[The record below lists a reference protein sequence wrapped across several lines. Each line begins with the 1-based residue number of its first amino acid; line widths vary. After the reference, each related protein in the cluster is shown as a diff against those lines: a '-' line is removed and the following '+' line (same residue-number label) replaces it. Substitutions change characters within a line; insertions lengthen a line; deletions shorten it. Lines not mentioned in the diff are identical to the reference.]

1 VYISKYRHLSRSTE
15 TPSAPLAD
23 LRSLAVENNTRLG
36 YKVNVELERWPNEA
50 EMVAELYGGAWSNR
64 ENWARRCRPEGCIVC
79 TSGHPYGIIAD
90 LKRTW
95 VTTDP
100 EVAIFGYVCVISK
113 VHAVEP
119 FDLPDQG
126 AAFWQEAMA
135 VAQVVNRLYRPM
147 KLNYQIHGNTLP
159 HLHMHLF
166 PRQPD
171 DGFVGRPVD
180 LKDFHHRYSD
190 RELAELRSALALIIP
205 TV

>member
-1 VYISKYRHLSRSTE
+1 M
-15 TPSAPLAD
+15 AD
-23 LRSLAVENNTRLG
+23 LRSPAVENNGRLG
-36 YKVNVELERWPNEA
+36 YKVSVELERWPNEA
-50 EMVAELYGGAWSNR
+50 EMIAELYGGAWSNR
-64 ENWARRCRPEGCIVC
+64 ESWARRCRPEGCIVC

-90 LKRTW
+90 LNHTW

-135 VAQVVNRLYRPM
+135 VAQVVNRLYRPV
-147 KLNYQIHGNTLP
+147 KLNYEIHGNTLP

-171 DGFVGRPVD
+171 DGFVGRPID
-180 LKDFHHRYSD
+180 LKDFRHRYSD
-190 RELAELRSALALIIP
+190 HDLAKLRSALALITP
-205 TV
+205 TS

>member
-1 VYISKYRHLSRSTE
+1 MGE
-15 TPSAPLAD
+15 PPFA
-23 LRSLAVENNTRLG
+23 AV
-36 YKVNVELERWPNEA
+36 VNSSQPCYNVSMELERWPNEA
-50 EMVAELYGGAWSNR
+50 EMIAELHGGAWSNR
-64 ENWARRCRPEGCIVC
+64 EGWARRCQPEGCIVC
-79 TSGHPYGIIAD
+79 TSGRPYGIIAD
-90 LKRTW
+90 LTHTW

-135 VAQVVNRLYRPM
+135 VAQVVNGLYQPV

-180 LKDFHHRYSD
+180 LKDFRHRYSD
-190 RELAELRSALALIIP
+190 RELAKLRSALALITP
-205 TV
+205 TA

>member
-1 VYISKYRHLSRSTE
+1 
-15 TPSAPLAD
+15 
-23 LRSLAVENNTRLG
+23 
-36 YKVNVELERWPNEA
+36 
-50 EMVAELYGGAWSNR
+50 M
-64 ENWARRCRPEGCIVC
+64 C

-90 LKRTW
+90 LNHTW

-135 VAQVVNRLYRPM
+135 VAQVVNRLYRPV
-147 KLNYQIHGNTLP
+147 KLNYEIHGNTLP

-171 DGFVGRPVD
+171 DGFVGRPID
-180 LKDFHHRYSD
+180 LVKSRYPFDTAVSRGPRNFSVSQRGFVRPRRLRDGKATSD
-190 RELAELRSALALIIP
+190 RRATGAWSCACERRGLDFKEIGEEIDCSLQTVWIIHQEAPSAHGEARSAGRPARAG
-205 TV
+205 